1 MTRRLKQKLFTL
13 LEGRSNDRAAW
24 IFAVAMMS
32 LIVTNVIA
40 VILVSEETLAAP
52 YRDVF
57 WWFEVFSVA
66 VFTLEYA
73 LRVWAC
79 SDATDVRMALRER
92 LRFVANPLALIDLF
106 AIAPFYLSYLSAGF
120 VDLRFLRTF
129 RLFRLVRVLKLGRY
143 SAAGAT
149 LRNVFVSKREELTVS
164 VVVVLLLM
172 LLGSGLLYLA
182 EREAQPGAFA
192 SIREAFWWAI
202 LTLSAVN
209 YVDATPIT
217 PIGRV
222 LGVLL
227 ALLNLALLAIPTGII
242 GSGFVEEFQRRREPA
257 SCPACGEPIPRAS
270 VDDPPRG
277 NARRRLEAGGR
288 LPLLMCESFTVT
300 LWPKG
305 RVGSSHASPPRPQ
318 AVDRV
323 LPRSAPLRHLR

>member
-1 MTRRLKQKLFTL
+1 MTRRLKRKLFSV
-13 LEGRSNDRAAW
+13 LEGTSNNRAAR

-32 LIVTNVIA
+32 LIVINVIA
-40 VILVSEETLAAP
+40 VVLESEEGLAA
-52 YRDVF
+52 YREHF
-57 WWFEVFSVA
+57 WWFEVISVA
-66 VFTLEYA
+66 AFTLEYA
-73 LRVWAC
+73 LRVWSC
-79 SDATDVRMALRER
+79 TDARDAGHAFTER
-92 LRFVANPLALIDLF
+92 LRFIAAPLALIDLF

-143 SAAGAT
+143 SAAGAK

-164 VVVVLLLM
+164 VIVVLLLM

-217 PIGRV
+217 PVGRV
-222 LGVLL
+222 IGVVL

-242 GSGFVEEFQRRREPA
+242 GSGFVEEFQRQRAPA
-257 SCPACGEPIPRAS
+257 VCPACGDPIPQPGAE
-270 VDDPPRG
+270 
-277 NARRRLEAGGR
+277 NA
-288 LPLLMCESFTVT
+288 
-300 LWPKG
+300 
-305 RVGSSHASPPRPQ
+305 
-318 AVDRV
+318 V
-323 LPRSAPLRHLR
+323 LPRNRSASA